1 MKKIKMSALVLAA
14 ASIASTSVM
23 AQSSDAQAWAGPF
36 VQAKVGYASFSPT
49 VGNGSLAFSGNS
61 NLMIPPLGGTYN
73 ASASN
78 LNTATAAVD
87 AGYNFAV
94 DSKMTV
100 GLGLTYYTGATGTS
114 NATLSPTLNV
124 LGPGPQVNL
133 NYQLKNLWAIT
144 IQPGYAIDK
153 ERLVYGKVGYTGV
166 TIGAS
171 GSSDPSTLVAG
182 RAGSSVAYQTVTLSG
197 YTLGLGYK
205 QAITNSLYWLG
216 EVNYGGFSNKTATLA
231 VNNNTVGNGTATGNF
246 GGSGVDFLVGIG
258 YRF

>member
-14 ASIASTSVM
+14 ASIASTGVM

-49 VGNGSLAFSGNS
+49 VGNGSLALPAAS
-61 NLMIPPLGGTYN
+61 GTYN

-100 GLGLTYYTGATGTS
+100 GLGLTYYTGATGS
-114 NATLSPTLNV
+114 ANATLSPVIGGTA
-124 LGPGPQVNL
+124 GPQVNL
-133 NYQLKNLWAIT
+133 NYQLKNLWAVT

-153 ERLVYGKVGYTGV
+153 ERLVYAKVGYTGV
-166 TIGAS
+166 TLGAS
-171 GSSDPSTLVAG
+171 GSSNPATLG
-182 RAGSSVAYQTVTLSG
+182 YGGYGSSVSYQTVTLSG

-205 QAITNSLYWLG
+205 QSITNSLYWLG
-216 EVNYGGFSNKTATLA
+216 EINYGGFSNKTATLG
-231 VNNNTVGNGTATGNF
+231 VNNNTLGNGTATGNF